1 MIWRPFDEKLSK
13 FVDYFQFTRK
23 KEAIYFFF
31 FLSKQKTFE
40 FTSFFQSTCWIDTNG
55 VRHQALLMM
64 FDLLKNLKICQVFC
78 LTLQAKTSNLCH
90 NIWPFLSNLE
100 EFTKKFTKFSF
111 LKLGCCNLTL
121 SKQKNNGSTN
131 FDLF

>member
-1 MIWRPFDEKLSK
+1 
-13 FVDYFQFTRK
+13 
-23 KEAIYFFF
+23 
-31 FLSKQKTFE
+31 
-40 FTSFFQSTCWIDTNG
+40 
-55 VRHQALLMM
+55 M

-121 SKQKNNGSTN
+121 SKQKNNAQRILTCFSLKKLKEMVLLVQKIEFQPYDGLRKPKILNSDEKGVFELKYIEN
-131 FDLF
+131 SLFKTA